1 MQTFASWDVDYL
13 KNDNCGNCKYGYS
26 NTPAKQVTRMGDALR
41 RWGAEGSGRPIFF
54 SSMRIF
60 ATRHVRVTISHHR
73 GRAFCTS
80 SMLAQSMSISRV
92 SAITTTTTCWKWGME
107 NSRMRRSARTSQYGA
122 SLPRHCWQGIISPLR
137 HLRQLQSSPHLV
149 LLALTKMLWRCKVG
163 CVATGPI
170 VLVVCGKCGQNLS
183 RMVRRRHCC

>member
-1 MQTFASWDVDYL
+1 MTEFSSIMLLNIFLARRITSSSMQTFASWDVDYL

-41 RWGAEGSGRPIFF
+41 RWGAEGSGRP
-54 SSMRIF
+54 IF

-122 SLPRHCWQGIISPLR
+122 
-137 HLRQLQSSPHLV
+137 
-149 LLALTKMLWRCKVG
+149 
-163 CVATGPI
+163 
-170 VLVVCGKCGQNLS
+170 LS
-183 RMVRRRHCC
+183 RFLATAGRE